1 MTKQLNLITWK
12 KDARR
17 MRELMETA
25 NALNGFK
32 GVVVLEDAIDCIDE
46 AEALMELW
54 MNELRAN
61 RAQLKYQVD
70 AIIRREQLLAR

>member
-1 MTKQLNLITWK
+1 MNKQLNLNTWK
-12 KDARR
+12 KDSRR

-25 NALNGFK
+25 NALNASK
-32 GVVVLEDAIDCIDE
+32 SVIVLEDAIDCIDE

-61 RAQLKYQVD
+61 RAQLKYKVD
-70 AIIRREQLLAR
+70 AIIRREQLIAR

>member
-1 MTKQLNLITWK
+1 MKKQLNINTWK

-25 NALNGFK
+25 NALNGFN
-32 GVVVLEDAIDCIDE
+32 GITVLVDAIDCIDE

-61 RAQLKYQVD
+61 RAELKYQVD
-70 AIIRREQLLAR
+70 ALKRDELATR

>member
-1 MTKQLNLITWK
+1 MNKQLNLNTWK
-12 KDARR
+12 KDSRR

-32 GVVVLEDAIDCIDE
+32 GVTVLEDAIDCIDE

-70 AIIRREQLLAR
+70 AIKRDELVTR

>member
-1 MTKQLNLITWK
+1 MNKQLNLNTWK
-12 KDARR
+12 KDSRR

-25 NALNGFK
+25 NALKAFN
-32 GVVVLEDAIDCIDE
+32 GVVVLNDAIDCIDE

-70 AIIRREQLLAR
+70 AIKRDEFVTR

>member
-1 MTKQLNLITWK
+1 MNKQLNLNTWK
-12 KDARR
+12 KDSRR

-25 NALNGFK
+25 NALNGSK
-32 GVVVLEDAIDCIDE
+32 GVIVLEDAIDCIDE